1 MPMRLTRTRRVGNGS
16 MRGTPAATEDSPL
29 DNPDLWMYC
38 GGRWIIDPLGSFG
51 DNDGD

>member
-1 MPMRLTRTRRVGNGS
+1 MPMRLTRTGRVGNDS
-16 MRGTPAATEDSPL
+16 IKATPADTEGLPL

>member
-1 MPMRLTRTRRVGNGS
+1 MPMRLTRTRRVGNDS
-16 MRGTPAATEDSPL
+16 MRATPSDPEDSPL

-38 GGRWIIDPLGSFG
+38 KGWWTIDPLGSFG